1 MTQLILFFFLKEIAE
16 DPNIAKKNAKKLTSL
31 YIEISNKLGNDD
43 NTDLS
48 VYETKCNN
56 LIEACVIDEAI
67 YLVNMAKNIVIFLAH
82 NKLDLLQKDFFD
94 KLLLIESHFNFDQNL
109 TYSYIKN
116 SSIALLIFHLKQFIN
131 IYDEFLNNFEN
142 VINHSL
148 ENSISTKNKLTQQ
161 INHFNTIKRRPS

>member
-1 MTQLILFFFLKEIAE
+1 
-16 DPNIAKKNAKKLTSL
+16 
-31 YIEISNKLGNDD
+31 
-43 NTDLS
+43 
-48 VYETKCNN
+48 
-56 LIEACVIDEAI
+56 
-67 YLVNMAKNIVIFLAH
+67 MAKNIVIFLAH